1 MVENAITS
9 SLDSLNEF
17 GDVIDINEDLEIR
30 KKSVISSAVI
40 SYAHIMN
47 SFNVDKFRI
56 FDIVENTK
64 KKYNLSDEELPL
76 LYINSLSN

>member
-56 FDIVENTK
+56 LKILK
-64 KKYNLSDEELPL
+64 KS
-76 LYINSLSN
+76 II